1 MSGFFSYFPS
11 LLYGNTAVT
20 NIIAKI
26 KFDQSVTTNY
36 ATFYP
41 YTIEEGERADTIAE
55 NYYGESTYD
64 WVIYLSNGIVD
75 PLHEWPKSSD
85 VFDQYIKTKYG
96 SIANAQNQVAF
107 YRVNYDQDD
116 SVLSTAAY
124 SALGTKQKQFWSPIL
139 GYNEKV
145 INYQRKEIDLVV
157 ETNKVISLSG
167 SFGGLVENDILKQSA
182 TVTGTVGFA
191 NTTNVVLKHVTGTW
205 ANSTSVYY
213 VGSNSLAN
221 ATITSVTTLD
231 QPLDTT
237 VLSYWTSVSKYEE
250 ESELNEKRKVINLLD
265 AAYLDVVERDM
276 RELLSL

>member
-26 KFDQSVTTNY
+26 KFDQSVASNY

-41 YTIEEGERADTIAE
+41 YTIEEGERADMIAE

-75 PLHEWPKSSD
+75 PLHEWPKSTD

-96 SIANAQNQVAF
+96 SIANAQSQIAF
-107 YRVNYDQDD
+107 YRVNYEQDD

-124 SALGTKQKQFWSPIL
+124 DALGTKQKQFWSPIL
-139 GYNEKV
+139 GYNDKV
-145 INYQRKEIDLVV
+145 INYQRKELDLVV
-157 ETNKVISLSG
+157 ETNKVISLG
-167 SFGGLVENDILKQSA
+167 GAFGGLVENDVIKQSA
-182 TVTGTVGFA
+182 SVMGTVGFA
-191 NTTNVVLKHVTGTW
+191 NTTSVVLKHVSGTW
-205 ANSTSVYY
+205 ATNTSVYY
-213 VGSNSLAN
+213 VGSNSSAN
-221 ATITSVTTLD
+221 ASITSVTTLD

-237 VLSYWTSVSKYEE
+237 TLTYWTSVSKYEE
-250 ESELNEKRKVINLLD
+250 ESELNEKRKIINLLD
-265 AAYLDVVERDM
+265 ASYLDIIERDM